1 MNDDSHSSSDSSSN
15 SSLTRQ
21 QARQIAANGL
31 WSNNPALV
39 QLLGLCPLL
48 AVSGTIVNGLG
59 LGLATLAVM
68 LGANG
73 CASMIRGHIRPEI
86 RLPAFVMII
95 AALVTCTELA
105 MAAMAY
111 ELYQVL
117 GIFLPLIVTNCA
129 ILARVEAFASRQPL
143 APSLLDALM
152 NGLGFTLVLIV
163 IGALRE
169 ALGQGTLFDGMELLL
184 GSGAADWVI
193 QLPGERHMLFMA
205 LPPGAFLIT
214 GLLIAGKNAIDDH
227 IARRRPASQ
236 PPSEQR
242 RVRVTGTIH

>member
-163 IGALRE
+163 IAPCARLSAR
-169 ALGQGTLFDGMELLL
+169 AHCLMAW
-184 GSGAADWVI
+184 SYCWVAAR
-193 QLPGERHMLFMA
+193 L
-205 LPPGAFLIT
+205 T
-214 GLLIAGKNAIDDH
+214 G
-227 IARRRPASQ
+227 
-236 PPSEQR
+236 
-242 RVRVTGTIH
+242 